1 MDAGPDSAGPE
12 PPKSERDRE
21 VAGIVFWHLGLTP
34 DGDSGYIPPCPEWYK
49 LRALAQRW
57 ELRLLDVA
65 NVLDM
70 PLWWVERDS
79 IAVEAENEVA
89 KQRERDSK
97 TNAARDA
104 IHGGR

>member
-1 MDAGPDSAGPE
+1 
-12 PPKSERDRE
+12 
-21 VAGIVFWHLGLTP
+21 V
-34 DGDSGYIPPCPEWYK
+34 
-49 LRALAQRW
+49 
-57 ELRLLDVA
+57 LDVPT
-65 NVLDM
+65 VFDM
-70 PLWWVERDS
+70 PLWWVERDG